1 MAVLDLATALVPL
14 VRTAEDLCAL
24 CNCILLLYESA
35 GWVRQVLEGRRVLN
49 LSLAS
54 DCVLRR
60 LFDHPLLHSC
70 LVVLAADIVGDLGS
84 TTAVSPLSLALEGG
98 AKVDEA
104 AIAIPCHAT
113 HLAPIVLV
121 TCVIDSRDS
130 IRHLALLGGG
140 LSLTLSLRV
149 EVIALLD
156 G

>member
-1 MAVLDLATALVPL
+1 M
-14 VRTAEDLCAL
+14 
-24 CNCILLLYESA
+24 
-35 GWVRQVLEGRRVLN
+35 N

-70 LVVLAADIVGDLGS
+70 LVALAADVAGDLGS
-84 TTAVSPLSLALEGG
+84 TTAVSPLCLTLEGG

-104 AIAIPCHAT
+104 AIGIPCHAT
-113 HLAPIVLV
+113 DLAPIVLV
-121 TCVIDSRDS
+121 TCVIDRCDS
-130 IRHLALLGGG
+130 IRHLALLSGG
-140 LSLTLSLRV
+140 LSVALSLRV

>member
-1 MAVLDLATALVPL
+1 M
-14 VRTAEDLCAL
+14 
-24 CNCILLLYESA
+24 
-35 GWVRQVLEGRRVLN
+35 N

-70 LVVLAADIVGDLGS
+70 LVALAADVAGDLGS
-84 TTAVSPLSLALEGG
+84 TTAVSPLCLTLEGG

-104 AIAIPCHAT
+104 AIAMHDT
-113 HLAPIVLV
+113 DLAPIVLV
-121 TCVIDSRDS
+121 TCVIDRCDS
-130 IRHLALLGGG
+130 IRHLALLSRG